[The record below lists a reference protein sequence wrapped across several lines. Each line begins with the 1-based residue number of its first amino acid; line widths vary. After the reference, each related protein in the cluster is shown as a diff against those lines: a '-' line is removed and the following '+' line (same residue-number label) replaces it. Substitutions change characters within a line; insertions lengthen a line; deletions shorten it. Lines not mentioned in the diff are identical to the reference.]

1 MVFLSQDLL
10 TEARQ
15 RLGEIAKDPA
25 KYSSLLEGLILQV
38 IWPTAV
44 HLRRLNCVDFV
55 IFSLG
60 ILSVAGAQ
68 SYHSLSAAGCRNGSG
83 ENHLTVVVFFFLSET
98 LTFFFLRS
106 LVTNQAAVLKSIPIY
121 KEAVKQNIDVKVDKE
136 RFLPSGMWEECFS
149 HIFVVILLFI

>member
-83 ENHLTVVVFFFLSET
+83 ENHLTCCIFFFIRDFNL
-98 LTFFFLRS
+98 FFLRS

-136 RFLPSGMWEECFS
+136 RFLPSGMWEERFS